1 MAHERDANDIL
12 KLRGDGWPEGDDPP
26 ELPAAA
32 VIGGDETGANTG
44 VKPGERPIIPGDEGQ
59 ETPVGNDPT
68 APGGGHG
75 EGP

>member
-1 MAHERDANDIL
+1 MTNERHTADDRKPHGDHVPEEEDA
-12 KLRGDGWPEGDDPP
+12 PVTPP
-26 ELPAAA
+26 AE

-44 VKPGERPIIPGDEGQ
+44 VKPGERPIVAGPRAQ

-68 APGGGHG
+68 RPGGGHG